1 MILVGVKTLT
11 FINYFLFFVF
21 LGKLPDQPIRSA
33 QLLTIPKC
41 LKSGKSNFVKEHEA
55 LSLHFQTN
63 RKLMGQYEAQTVNIQ
78 GVLGFCGLRMICS
91 LSWNKVTIIMTMI
104 STLVFSPKL
113 IQAIIKYCDPSYED
127 EELLQK

>member
-1 MILVGVKTLT
+1 
-11 FINYFLFFVF
+11 
-21 LGKLPDQPIRSA
+21 
-33 QLLTIPKC
+33 
-41 LKSGKSNFVKEHEA
+41 
-55 LSLHFQTN
+55 
-63 RKLMGQYEAQTVNIQ
+63 MGQYEAQTVNIQ